1 MTYLDKGIGL
11 YGGLYHV
18 TSTTQT
24 FHIFIFILSA
34 AILQLT
40 GFTPEK
46 FDLQNIL
53 LLQIIVL

>member
-1 MTYLDKGIGL
+1 MTFLGKGIGL

-18 TSTTQT
+18 TCTTQT

-40 GFTPEK
+40 GFFPEK

>member
-24 FHIFIFILSA
+24 FHIFIFIISA

-40 GFTPEK
+40 GFIPEK
-46 FDLQNIL
+46 SD
-53 LLQIIVL
+53 